1 MADLSKKEWEH
12 YERPEQSHVFKQIA
26 TVMRKGIS
34 PEEVAEFY
42 SKWAGD
48 LEYEKELPADVYN
61 APIVTAEAAADGLT
75 EVQRAEAR
83 VLDVAAGTGMSG
95 DRLRAHGFRHV
106 DALDP
111 SEGMLAKARERE
123 LYDKYICAFIT
134 DQPLDI
140 PENTYDVLTVSAGL
154 GEGHIKCC
162 ALTEMIRLVKPG
174 GVIVI
179 VTRFQHLESV
189 EEYRGRLEPLMD
201 QFEKEGRWRR
211 MERRVFPG
219 FFLDKEGILW
229 KYQVC

>member
-123 LYDKYICAFIT
+123 L
-134 DQPLDI
+134 
-140 PENTYDVLTVSAGL
+140 AGL